1 MTAVRDGMMTPSNDL
16 IVQILNQGPSQ
27 GSIYIILSHLMRE
40 GQTGAVIQACLKA
53 LDLYPEDIR
62 LRQLLAEAYLQ
73 LGFVGQ
79 AETELAHVIDRISG
93 LTGSY
98 KTLAQLYL
106 GQKRAHE
113 ARGLL
118 QIYCLH
124 QPEDVEA
131 ATLLAELQEEA
142 RPEAGPEE
150 VAEEVSE
157 PDVLVQLATPT
168 LAEIYFKQGQ
178 VQEAIRTYEKVVAR
192 NPHDERLI
200 QRLDELKGAAHGPS
214 ETREAVAASP
224 KDINQRMISVLEGW
238 LSRIRELKRG
248 RA

>member
-1 MTAVRDGMMTPSNDL
+1 MMTPSNDL
-16 IVQILNQGPSQ
+16 IDQILNQGPSQ
-27 GSIYIILSHLMRE
+27 NSFYIILSHLMRE

-79 AETELAHVIDRISG
+79 AETELARVIDG
-93 LTGSY
+93 VNALTGSY
-98 KTLAQLYL
+98 KTLAKLYL
-106 GQKRAHE
+106 GQKRSLE
-113 ARGLL
+113 AQGLL

-124 QPEDVEA
+124 QPDDVEA
-131 ATLLAELQEEA
+131 ATLLAELRPQEA
-142 RPEAGPEE
+142 RPEAEA

-157 PDVLVQLATPT
+157 PEVLVQLATPT

-178 VQEAIRTYEKVVAR
+178 IQEAIRTYEKVVAR
-192 NPHDERLI
+192 NPQDERLI
-200 QRLDELKGAAHGPS
+200 QRLEELKGTAQGPS